1 MKMYNSQMLADNDDN
16 MDINELEVI
25 LNTPTDF
32 KIPDVKQEPIQ
43 VNIHDN
49 QINKK
54 NQVENKN
61 SQIDNDKIDHI
72 QEHICEENNIS
83 HPIRNNNEDQ
93 EPMITDIE
101 TNFDMEKMR
110 MMITSSYNHSWKTSC
125 YRT

>member
-1 MKMYNSQMLADNDDN
+1 MLADNDDN

-61 SQIDNDKIDHI
+61 SQIDNDKIDHN